1 MDRFVDL
8 TEEESRDLR
17 LMLNTRGWAVLE
29 QKVLPWWLND
39 IRDNLE
45 TARLDSVS
53 RLQGSAEALRN
64 VMNFRTIYTEPNPN
78 PSPDEEED
86 V

>member
-1 MDRFVDL
+1 MSQFVEL
-8 TEEESRDLR
+8 TEEESSALR

-29 QKVLPWWLND
+29 TKVLPWWLND

-45 TARLDSVS
+45 TVGLENVS
-53 RLQGSAEALRN
+53 RLQGSAEAIRN
-64 VMNFRTIYTEPNPN
+64 VMNFRTIYIEPNT
-78 PSPDEEED
+78 SPGEEED

>member
-1 MDRFVDL
+1 MDRFVEL
-8 TEEESRDLR
+8 TEEESSDLR
-17 LMLNTRGWAVLE
+17 LMLNTRGWTVLE
-29 QKVLPWWLND
+29 TKILPWWLND

-45 TARLDSVS
+45 TAGLGSVS

-64 VMNFRTIYTEPNPN
+64 VMNFKTIYNDPN
-78 PSPDEEED
+78 PSPCEEED